1 MQKKGKK
8 TYKRITALVLC
19 AILLVTSL
27 PLALAVGGSYDPV
40 PVFTAEARAEGASA
54 WLTDEGSIV
63 VRFPQ
68 AEAQKS
74 WDDAQQKT
82 IQFYLLELVD
92 LGDVFSLHTE
102 EVKLSK
108 TYVSATETDKNDVVI
123 PAEEISAFWDD
134 THRYSVSVIA
144 VDSENWFSQPITAI
158 VSDTPEF
165 VYDADAYA
173 PLVEDEHAMREMLTF
188 EKDGNSSN
196 VQTGDTLSLKGT
208 AEQTGAEDAS
218 GTDTTGYWFLVNTQA
233 TQENP
238 QTFDTSLSRQTYD
251 YTGAE
256 EIWFWMDLSQVSVT
270 GLSFRLR
277 SNEKWW
283 DGWRDQ
289 TINSKYTPTGTVNGT
304 ADVYGTIYSTAG
316 YTGDNAYVY
325 IQNTDG
331 SWRKVLMNDGTID
344 LANYR
349 GYIRIPTEF
358 FCSETD
364 TYVTASN
371 ENFWTR
377 GDANEAWANSLKL
390 SSAVL
395 VDPAGTCIKD
405 ALLLQNRCYSYTS
418 GIFGSTTNN
427 YEVGTML
434 AAGVSVPTATDAK
447 RATVTDGAVPA
458 HDRND
463 NYYKAIEDVLSAGFS
478 YTGISA
484 DSVAKSFFLDN
495 VMFYRTDGGSYSENT
510 LDGNVNTGN
519 TVATYYNQKTAIQGV
534 ILDAIDT
541 YISDPDYSD
550 YRQVTYIED
559 LINGYRQ
566 AYTDA
571 GMSTDFLSEDGLAEA
586 AANLNRSET
595 WQNFLDARQACID
608 NNTYGKANSETTD
621 LVPEL
626 VKTLERIPTLD
637 ESVITVDDQY
647 VSTIIKM
654 YQVYRRLNLA
664 QLTAL
669 GKAEEEKLMELF
681 ALVRDKLND
690 NTVAVGQQLADY
702 PFIPFN
708 TFEENTTVGQRAWQ
722 LENDASF
729 SSQSD
734 YRHTKGLVTYTTSDG
749 EDLSTFNRTIDYA
762 VSISERPNAAWANIT
777 HDGYNG
783 TKGLSVTIDSSF
795 EGTVEQ
801 SAVQDWV
808 PQNTYHTLNVSRN
821 SQSADDFSTFASN
834 NMSDVNL
841 GGLVKNMSDTD
852 FQNEQYMPLSLVMY
866 VDFTD
871 LTSDFAFCVNIFT
884 KSADGTDIKARPD
897 MGAEIAI
904 GSRTWWRMYYILDT
918 DTGTWKRVYG
928 DSRYAFRSTSTADSS
943 VSLLGYRGYIAIPLR
958 HFKTTN
964 STNSDMLCNDAT
976 LLNNIYAVQFGLGGS
991 SMDNAGFTI
1000 DNIGFTY
1007 DPEYYSD
1014 VASGRNDLSYAEQ
1027 FEATSLPAETFNK
1040 TVAAIDIYN
1049 STSLSE
1055 QVSAA
1060 QALYD
1065 TLPDYQ
1071 KSVESVQAAKALL
1084 DIYKGY
1090 VDSPST
1096 IPHAD
1101 YTPAELA
1108 ALIEAL
1114 PDTVKN
1120 ASVSGD
1126 YNLPY
1131 PGYVQGE
1138 SGAEVNYAAYGLTPE
1153 LAQEIINYY
1162 EASYS
1167 RYSNTEKASIT
1178 TEQKTAL
1185 MNAYYAARRCT
1196 VTLETNLT
1204 QANEFYA
1211 SLVNPGNYEQ
1221 TMMPEGYKPEAVQD
1235 YCGSIDAYSSLN
1247 DVFTAYEDINYF
1259 AKTAIYQGSI
1269 DTISTKAGT
1278 GLYMWLQNTQS
1289 VTLDDGSA
1297 LDAGILTLQANWQA
1311 IYDEAS
1317 EKITNQELLSD
1328 ELLQSIEDAVGYYN
1342 ALSGTYRNT
1351 KELSDVINAILKL
1364 FPADA
1369 VSLDK
1374 DTIMLNSEALS
1385 DTATYKVEYSEQ
1397 LPVPASDSELNYI
1410 TITSAN
1416 GALAAD
1422 AFTADYNVTLTAP
1435 DGTVYSKK
1443 ASDLATAFKVGTVAN
1458 NTATPSDPLSL
1469 QIAVSLDDEIA
1480 FTRGSLTDT
1489 LTVKYYNA
1497 NNEAITDANG
1507 DPIEKTVTVMYSMTN
1522 AYIVTIPADIEID
1535 WGDTNSYDASYKVNT
1550 SLGGNASIDVSVAD
1564 STADPA
1570 DLSSYKLTDTN
1581 ANTLAYSPANFGT
1594 ENFSGNTNGAAVDPV
1609 NKPAVSVSDWSGV
1622 PVSEYRTTLT
1632 YTVQYNSGN

>member
-173 PLVEDEHAMREMLTF
+173 PLVEDEHAVREMITF
-188 EKDGNSSN
+188 EGTNNNSY
-196 VQTGDTLSLKGT
+196 VQTGDTLSFKDR

-238 QTFDTSLSRQTYD
+238 QTFDTSLSRQTWD
-251 YTGAE
+251 YNGAE

-427 YEVGTML
+427 HEVGTML
-434 AAGVSVPTATDAK
+434 AAGVSSVDATDAK
-447 RATVTDGAVPA
+447 RAVVTDGAVPA

-463 NYYKAIEDVLSAGFS
+463 DYYKAIEDVLSAGFS

-510 LDGNVNTGN
+510 LNGNVNTGN
-519 TVATYYNQKTAIQGV
+519 TVATYYNQKSAIQGV
-534 ILDAIDT
+534 ILDAIDA

-559 LINGYRQ
+559 LIAGYTQ

-586 AANLNRSET
+586 AANLDRSET

-626 VKTLERIPTLD
+626 VKTLERIPTID

-647 VSTIIKM
+647 VSTIIKL

-690 NTVAVGQQLADY
+690 NTVAVGQQLADFPY
-702 PFIPFN
+702 IPFN
-708 TFEENTTVGQRAWQ
+708 DFEQNTTTGERAWQ

-762 VSISERPNAAWANIT
+762 VSISGRPNASWANIT
-777 HDGYNG
+777 QDGYNG

-795 EGTVEQ
+795 EGTVEK
-801 SAVQDWV
+801 SGVQDMV
-808 PQNTYHTLNVSRN
+808 PQNTYHTLNISRN
-821 SQSADDFSTFASN
+821 SQSADDFSSFASN

-841 GGLVKNMSDTD
+841 GALAREMSDDD
-852 FQNEQYMPLSLVMY
+852 FKAGVYMPLSLVMY
-866 VDFTD
+866 VDFSE
-871 LTSDFAFCVNIFT
+871 LSDFTFCVNIFT
-884 KSADGTDIKARPD
+884 KSSDGTDIKARPD
-897 MGAEIAI
+897 MGSELFI
-904 GSRTWWRMYYILDT
+904 GSNTWWRSYYILDT
-918 DTGTWKRVYG
+918 DTGTWQRVYG
-928 DSRYAFRSTSTADSS
+928 DSRYSFGSTSTADAD
-943 VSLLGYRGYIAIPLR
+943 VNLNHYRGYIAIPLQ
-958 HFKTTN
+958 HFKTSN
-964 STNSDMLCNDAT
+964 STNSDQLNENAAQ
-976 LLNNIYAVQFGLGGS
+976 LNNIYAVQFAVGGAS
-991 SMDNAGFTI
+991 LDHKTYTI
-1000 DNIGFTY
+1000 DNVGFTY
-1007 DPEYYSD
+1007 DPDYYS
-1014 VASGRNDLSYAEQ
+1014 AQAAGRDDPSYAEQ

-1084 DIYKGY
+1084 DTYKGY

-1162 EASYS
+1162 ETSYS

-1211 SLVNPGNYEQ
+1211 SLVDPGNYEQ

-1235 YCGSIDAYSSLN
+1235 YCGSIDSWDSLN
-1247 DVFTAYEDINYF
+1247 SVYTAYTDINYF

-1351 KELSDVINAILKL
+1351 TELSDVINAILKL

-1374 DTIMLNSEALS
+1374 DTIMLNSETLS

-1443 ASDLATAFKVGTVAN
+1443 ASDLATEFKVGTVAN

-1489 LTVKYYNA
+1489 LTVKYYKA
-1497 NNEAITDANG
+1497 DGTAITDANG

-1564 STADPA
+1564 STADPT